1 LFDHDGGLVA
11 NELAP
16 RVHNSGHWSMDG
28 AVTGQ
33 FEQHVRAVCG
43 LPLGDP
49 SPVGVS
55 VMLNCIGGIPD
66 RAAVLAVPGAHLHL
80 YGKPPRPGRKVGH
93 VNVTAEDDDTL
104 RTRVARLVDVVP
116 FVV

>member
-1 LFDHDGGLVA
+1 L
-11 NELAP
+11 
-16 RVHNSGHWSMDG
+16 DG

-49 SPVGVS
+49 SAIGVTT
-55 VMLNCIGGIPD
+55 MLNCIGGLPD
-66 RAAVLAVPGAHLHL
+66 PAAVLAVPGAHLHV
-80 YGKPPRPGRKVGH
+80 YDKAPRAARKVGH
-93 VNVTAEDDDTL
+93 VNVTAPDDGEL
-104 RTRVARLVDVVP
+104 RARLALLADIVP